1 MKGRLLWGWLLLIAS
16 QSFGQPAD
24 SLRSPWQSK
33 AVGSLNLTQVTF
45 DNWTQGGEN
54 AFSWQLL
61 LDTQFAYQRERLS
74 WTISGKFSFGK
85 TRLGKSGFRKSVDE
99 IRLESVLKFSAAPS
113 LNPFFALTAL
123 TQFAPAYDYTAE
135 GAPQIS
141 AFLDPGYFTQSL
153 GLSLSPLAG
162 FKARAGLAMK
172 ETITRNY
179 PAPYADDPATPEV
192 EKTRTEVGMDAVADL
207 SRKLSKTIL
216 LTSKLQLFSNL
227 KGIDEVD
234 VFWDN
239 LFSAQVAKHINVNW
253 NFRLIYD
260 KNVSKK
266 RQINQSLA
274 IGLTYTFL

>member
-1 MKGRLLWGWLLLIAS
+1 MKGRLTVALMFLVSSHAI
-16 QSFGQPAD
+16 GQQAD
-24 SLRSPWQSK
+24 SLKSPWQRE

-61 LDTQFAYQRERLS
+61 LDTKLAYQHKSVS
-74 WTISGKFSFGK
+74 WSFSGKFSFGK
-85 TRLGKSGFRKSVDE
+85 TRLGQSEFRKSVDE
-99 IRLESVLKFSAAPS
+99 IRLESVLKFKAAPS
-113 LNPFFALTAL
+113 IDPFLAITAL
-123 TQFAPAYDYTAE
+123 TQFAPAYDYALE
-135 GAPQIS
+135 NKPKIS

-153 GLSLSPLAG
+153 GLSITPTEG
-162 FKARAGLAMK
+162 VKARMGLAFK
-172 ETITRNY
+172 ETVTRNH
-179 PAPYADDPATPEV
+179 PAPYADDPNTPEV
-192 EKTRTEVGMDAVADL
+192 EKTRIETGMDMVADV
-207 SRKLSKTIL
+207 SQKLSKTIL

-227 KGIDEVD
+227 KAVDEID

-239 LFSAQVAKHINVNW
+239 LFSAQVAKYIQVNF

-274 IGLTYTFL
+274 IGLTYSFL